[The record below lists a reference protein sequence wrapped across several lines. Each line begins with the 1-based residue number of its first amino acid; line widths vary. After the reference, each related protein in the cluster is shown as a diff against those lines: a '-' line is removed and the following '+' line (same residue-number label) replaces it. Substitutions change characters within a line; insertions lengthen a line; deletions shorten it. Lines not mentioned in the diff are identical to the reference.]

1 MESYLSFLRPITPE
15 KSLDEILDQFRQLN
29 SEQTGDG
36 VVTRRQAKEAA
47 IQAALGQNAQVP
59 PNEVTPDEV
68 NNVDEHDQIG
78 NHVSLPT
85 SPQPGVEPAIMVSSG
100 NEANHSNQTPGLEA
114 GSPSSDSPTPG
125 AAEVAESELYSNDTL
140 VAENSDLKAFAIQS
154 HFRRMRNFM
163 YIILNFKYL
172 MSTMRHAIMCQVSRP
187 VSKNTV

>member
-85 SPQPGVEPAIMVSSG
+85 SPQPGVEPAIMVSRG

-140 VAENSDLKAFAIQS
+140 VAENSDMKAFAIQS

-163 YIILNFKYL
+163 
-172 MSTMRHAIMCQVSRP
+172 
-187 VSKNTV
+187 